1 MITAIIYTGCGK
13 HMTSKKDI
21 GTLRCVFLCIKCQR
35 EEKLLKSVK
44 QNIIIGNFN
53 YNVDPI
59 IEHEFIILASSM

>member
-1 MITAIIYTGCGK
+1 
-13 HMTSKKDI
+13 MTSKKDI